1 MPEDERAIRTLI
13 ANWMASTRAGDL
25 PRVLSL
31 MSEDV
36 LFLVPGQPPFGK
48 AEFAATSARM
58 KDVRIDGK
66 SDIQE
71 IVVQGDWAWC
81 RTQLTVTMT
90 PAATSPGGPP
100 VRRSGQTL
108 SVLRKQSDGSW
119 LLVRDANLLA
129 TVPAEKSS

>member
-1 MPEDERAIRTLI
+1 MSEDERAIRTLI
-13 ANWMASTRAGDL
+13 ANWLAATRAGDL

-31 MSEDV
+31 MAEDV

-71 IVVQGDWAWC
+71 VVVQGDWAWC
-81 RTQLTVTMT
+81 RTQLTVTAS
-90 PAATSPGGPP
+90 PPGGPP

-108 SVLRKQSDGSW
+108 SILRKESDGGW

-129 TVPAEKSS
+129 TS

>member
-13 ANWMASTRAGDL
+13 ANWMAASRSGDL

-31 MSEDV
+31 MAEDV
-36 LFLVPGQPPFGK
+36 LFLVAGKPPFGK
-48 AEFAATSARM
+48 AEFATTSAAM

-71 IVVQGDWAWC
+71 VVVQGDWAWC
-81 RTQLTVTMT
+81 RTQLVVDMT
-90 PAATSPGGPP
+90 LPDGKQ

-108 SVLRKQSDGSW
+108 SILRKQSDGAW
-119 LLVRDANLLA
+119 LLVRDANLLTA
-129 TVPAEKSS
+129 DAPS

>member
-13 ANWMASTRAGDL
+13 ADWLAATRSGDV

-31 MSEDV
+31 MAEDV
-36 LFLVPGQPPFGK
+36 LFLVPGKAPFGK
-48 AEFAATSARM
+48 AEFAASSAALQG
-58 KDVRIDGK
+58 VRIDGK

-81 RTQLTVTMT
+81 RTQLVVNMSL
-90 PAATSPGGPP
+90 PDGKQ

-108 SVLRKQSDGSW
+108 SILRKQSNGSW
-119 LLVRDANLLA
+119 LLARDANLLA
-129 TVPAEKSS
+129 MEAAG